1 VGTATWARALTANRS
16 RTYVPSQSDPGPSEI
31 PTWTRDR
38 SGVTSLQGP
47 DTPVMSVDL
56 VLNLSGKAFQLYGN
70 W

>member
-1 VGTATWARALTANRS
+1 
-16 RTYVPSQSDPGPSEI
+16 
-31 PTWTRDR
+31 
-38 SGVTSLQGP
+38 VTSLQGP